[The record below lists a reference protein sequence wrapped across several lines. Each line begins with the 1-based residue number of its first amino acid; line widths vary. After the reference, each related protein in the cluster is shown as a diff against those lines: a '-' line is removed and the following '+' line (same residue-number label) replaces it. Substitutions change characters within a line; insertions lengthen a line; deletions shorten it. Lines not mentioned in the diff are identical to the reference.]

1 MTCIFFYLTTLMNP
15 LLILS
20 VSQCN
25 LSLILASVT
34 LAVVRSHYCLPKDTY
49 IVFSE
54 VSTSIF
60 LYNFHCVCYV
70 LYVFDIFCLL
80 VFP

>member
-1 MTCIFFYLTTLMNP
+1 MNHAFKTHMTCIFFYLTTLMNP

-34 LAVVRSHYCLPKDTY
+34 LAVVRSHYCLPKDAY

-60 LYNFHCVCYV
+60 F
-70 LYVFDIFCLL
+70 I
-80 VFP
+80 